1 MTTTLLVGGAIGIF
15 AGGASCFAAGM
26 GFAFVTSIAVSLIGG
41 M

>member
-1 MTTTLLVGGAIGIF
+1 MTTLIVGAAIGIF

-26 GFAFVTSIAVSLIGG
+26 GFAFVTRMAVSSIGG